1 MRGSYAVQSRVAH
14 YFRKKFITQRS
25 RCNLQTQTSLFSPES
40 CVSTPA
46 KKLQSMPLRKSVYK
60 FLIRIGVVTAQPM
73 IEMENRENDAQLRTQ
88 LKQQTQ
94 HRNRIGSPGNR

>member
-1 MRGSYAVQSRVAH
+1 
-14 YFRKKFITQRS
+14 
-25 RCNLQTQTSLFSPES
+25 
-40 CVSTPA
+40 
-46 KKLQSMPLRKSVYK
+46 MPLRKSVYK